1 MLRSQYKSDCEEPR
15 LEPLFPNCCRLI
27 EQQQCLS
34 SWSDRLRRRSPPSW
48 KRKRKCKKLRKKI
61 LISTWVLPRINT
73 ETENRVTPK
82 VNKNLT
88 PTQAKVHTRIKKEK
102 NFQLPMGELEL
113 PKKQKFSRIVYQKQ
127 NSRERREASATWI
140 YIHSW
145 PTYYLQEHNISLS
158 QSQSTNTKNNNR
170 TQI

>member
-102 NFQLPMGELEL
+102 KFQLPMGELEL
-113 PKKQKFSRIVYQKQ
+113 PKKQKFSRTVHQKQ
-127 NSRERREASATWI
+127 NSRRIGKPLRHGST
-140 YIHSW
+140 YIADQHMN
-145 PTYYLQEHNISLS
+145 YKEHNISLS
-158 QSQSTNTKNNNR
+158 QSQSTYTKNNNR